1 MAFHCHGAN
10 HGKKLTACCNFSRG
24 KAVFTPR
31 KLVESCAI
39 TT

>member
-1 MAFHCHGAN
+1 MAFHCYGAN
-10 HGKKLTACCNFSRG
+10 HGKKLTAYCNFSRG

>member
-1 MAFHCHGAN
+1 MRQ
-10 HGKKLTACCNFSRG
+10 KLAGVIDFYGG
-24 KAVFTPR
+24 KAVFASN